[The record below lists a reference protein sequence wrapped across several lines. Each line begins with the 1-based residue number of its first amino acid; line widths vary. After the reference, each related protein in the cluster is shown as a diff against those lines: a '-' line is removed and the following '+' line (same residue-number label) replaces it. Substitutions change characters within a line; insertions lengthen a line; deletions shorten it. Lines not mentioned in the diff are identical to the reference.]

1 MLNPVPV
8 NMQAV
13 PKGLERYNQF
23 INWRL
28 VPDTDNPGEYKKL
41 PCDLNGKIINSHDR
55 QYWLPAD
62 KAAMSP
68 HGIAFVFAD
77 TDPFWFI
84 DLDGAWDGHRWSDV
98 AIWARD
104 FFPGCAIEVSLSGK
118 GLHLF
123 GCGSH
128 ALPRDH
134 GCKNTAN
141 GIELYTTG
149 RFCALTGT
157 HAAGD
162 AWIDFSGRMAEFVV
176 HAGLKPRTEAL
187 SEAVTGEG
195 VDPRYTGPTDDDEL
209 IRLMCGAAGSFKAG
223 FGAKCHAKALWEAD
237 RAELTKHWPVTKARA
252 DGATWDWSAADA
264 ALMWHLSFWTGRDAE
279 RMARLFERSALYR
292 PGKYE
297 GRDAYRLG
305 LLIKSGVRNPG
316 VYDRP
321 RGGLAVAPVDP
332 VAIGA
337 SMASGSREGTRS
349 TMELA
354 KQVEHFKGCVYVQNA
369 HAVLV
374 PDGRL
379 LKPSIFDATFGGY
392 SFQMQF
398 DNGRPTTEAFKA
410 FTQSRM
416 YGFPKV
422 ADTCFRPDRAPDEI
436 IENRINVWR
445 PIVVDEAEGDITPF
459 LNQVAMMIPD
469 AGDRAILFTYMKS
482 LARNPGVKFQWAPVI
497 QGVEG
502 NGKSML
508 IRVMYRAVTKLY
520 SHLPKASQLTEKYNS
535 WLERRIFIGVEEIKV
550 SERREVLEDLKDAV
564 TNDWIEIR
572 GMQQEKRMSEN
583 YTNWIFCTNHKDAIP
598 VDENQRRYAIFYT
611 AQQSKADL
619 VRDGLTEPYFKTL
632 YDWLKRE
639 GYRHVIH
646 WLRHSPLDAVEYDP
660 AGLSQRAP
668 STTST
673 REAIVMSL
681 GRVEQEIMD
690 AVEGERPG
698 FCKGWISTAAVTKLL
713 EERGVRSISGRKLG
727 EILKSL
733 GYEKI
738 FKSPRRLHE
747 EDNQQPH
754 IYRKGSMT
762 GSIIDYCMAQSY
774 QMSLVGFARPI
785 S

>member
-28 VPDTDNPGEYKKL
+28 VPDADNPGEYKKL
-41 PCDLNGKIINSHDR
+41 PCDLNGQIINSHDSK
-55 QYWLPAD
+55 YWLPAD

-68 HGIAFVFAD
+68 HGIAFVFAE
-77 TDPFWFI
+77 TDPFWFL
-84 DLDGAWDGHRWSDV
+84 DLDGAWDGQRWSDV
-98 AIWARD
+98 ANWAVDWFR
-104 FFPGCAIEVSLSGK
+104 GCAIEVSQSGK

-123 GCGSH
+123 GYGAH

-149 RFCALTGT
+149 RFCALTGIQ
-157 HAAGD
+157 AAGD
-162 AWIDFSGRMAEFVV
+162 AWIDYSGRMAEFVV
-176 HAGLKPRTEAL
+176 RAGLRPRSETL
-187 SEAVTGEG
+187 SEVVAFDGP
-195 VDPRYTGPTDDDEL
+195 DPKYTGPADDETL
-209 IRLMCGAAGSFKAG
+209 IRMMTDAAGSFKAG
-223 FGAKCHAKALWEAD
+223 FGAKCHAKALWEGD
-237 RAELTKHWPVTKARA
+237 RAELTKHWPVTKPRA

-279 RMARLFERSALYR
+279 RMARLFEQSKIYR

-297 GRDAYRLG
+297 GKGAYRLG

-316 VYDRP
+316 VYDRAP
-321 RGGLAVAPVDP
+321 RGIAVAPVDP
-332 VAIGA
+332 AAIGV
-337 SMASGSREGTRS
+337 SLASGTREGTRS

-354 KQVEHFKGCVYVQNA
+354 KQIEHFKGCVYVQNA

-379 LKPSIFDATFGGY
+379 LKPAVFDATYGGY

-398 DNGRPTTEAFKA
+398 DSGRPTHDAFKA

-422 ADTCFRPDRAPDEI
+422 GDTCFRPDRAPDEI
-436 IENRINVWR
+436 IDNRVNVWR
-445 PIVVDEAEGDITPF
+445 PIVVDETEGDVGPF
-459 LNQVAMMIPD
+459 VDHVAKMIPD
-469 AGDRAILFTYMKS
+469 PLDRAILFTYMKS

-508 IRVMYRAVTKLY
+508 IRVMCHAVTKVY

-598 VDENQRRYAIFYT
+598 IDENQRRYAIFYT
-611 AQQSKADL
+611 AQQTKADL
-619 VRDGLTEPYFKTL
+619 IRDGITEEYFKRV
-632 YDWLKRE
+632 YDWLRGG
-639 GYRHVIH
+639 GYGNVAY

-660 AGLSQRAP
+660 AGISQRAP
-668 STTST
+668 STSST
-673 REAIVMSL
+673 REAILMSL

-690 AVEGERPG
+690 AVEGELPG
-698 FCKGWISTAAVTKLL
+698 FRDDWVSTAAVTNLL
-713 EERGVRSISGRKLG
+713 EKNGVRSISGRKMG

-733 GYEKI
+733 GYAKVAR
-738 FKSPRRLHE
+738 SPRKINE
-747 EDNQQPH
+747 EDAQPH
-754 IYRKGSMT
+754 IYRRNGKGGT
-762 GSIIDYCMAQSY
+762 IIDYCIAQGY
-774 QMSLVGFARPI
+774 QMTLVGFAAGKT
-785 S
+785 